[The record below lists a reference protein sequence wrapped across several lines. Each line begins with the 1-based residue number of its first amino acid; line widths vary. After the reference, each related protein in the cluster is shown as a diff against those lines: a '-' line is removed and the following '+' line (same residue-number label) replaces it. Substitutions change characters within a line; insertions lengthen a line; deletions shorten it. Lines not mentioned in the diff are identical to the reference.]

1 MEAEQPGISFVFII
15 PVIAISIIKQID
27 CGVHIA
33 IIADTNRIRIIPI
46 CIQEFISIDID
57 CSTLCN
63 AVKADEVMSKSPTIE
78 SAVADCSSISHG
90 VVFALGKLQSIIHE
104 LICVIS
110 RTKDAVINNN
120 LTLYLKIN
128 RRICLY
134 IASGQNSGILHGK
147 IAIGFYCDKASFS
160 GRSVSRNFVVRT
172 I

>member
-78 SAVADCSSISHG
+78 SAVAAAQNGETVTLLEDVTENVTIPTDKTIT
-90 VVFALGKLQSIIHE
+90 LDLNGKTLSGG
-104 LICVIS
+104 
-110 RTKDAVINNN
+110 KNN
-120 LTLYLKIN
+120 
-128 RRICLY
+128 
-134 IASGQNSGILHGK
+134 
-147 IAIGFYCDKASFS
+147 DKAALLNE
-160 GRSVSRNFVVRT
+160 GTVT
-172 I
+172 IKDSSATKTGTIT